1 MIRKKDERMM
11 VVKKRILLLGLM
23 LNFVLALA
31 ACGDNSSY
39 SGGGNGKIT
48 EVVSADKT
56 CTIQVTDGWKDL
68 AGKLHPD
75 ASLEVADMSQEK
87 YVIVLMEAKE
97 DFVDMDLVGYT
108 DIVVNQALLRLI
120 RCDFV

>member
-1 MIRKKDERMM
+1 MRLLRKDEKAIQ
-11 VVKKRILLLGLM
+11 VWQQEVASHYLGCLLYT
-23 LNFVLALA
+23 
-31 ACGDNSSY
+31 S
-39 SGGGNGKIT
+39 KIT

-108 DIVVNQALLRLI
+108 DIVVNQSA
-120 RCDFV
+120 